1 MEAAPERKAYDT
13 DLTDEEWAAVE
24 PLLPPPQPGGRKR
37 TTNIRE
43 VLNAIFY
50 LLRTGVQWSNLPHDF
65 PPEGTVRDYF
75 HRWKRSG
82 TWQTIHDSLRR
93 LVRVQAGRN
102 PQPTA
107 GCIDSQT
114 TKATA
119 TTGSR
124 GYDAGKKINGRKRHI
139 LVDTLGLILIVVVH
153 VASIQ
158 DRDGAKLVFEKV
170 NADCQNLELV
180 WADGGYAGKLV
191 EWTKTNNGF
200 TLEIVKRSDDVKG
213 FKLLPHRW
221 VVERTLSWISNC
233 RRLSKDYE
241 YHECTS
247 EALIHLSM
255 TRLMLRRLTEQSST
269 ATHCEQ
275 QAA

>member
-1 MEAAPERKAYDT
+1 MDAAPARKAYDT
-13 DLTDEEWAAVE
+13 DLTDEEWALLG

-43 VLNAIFY
+43 VVNAIFY
-50 LLRTGVQWSNLPHDF
+50 VLRTGIQWSNLPHDF
-65 PPEGTVRDYF
+65 PPEGTVRDYY
-75 HRWKRSG
+75 HRWRRTG
-82 TWQTIHDSLRR
+82 IWEAIHDCLRR
-93 LVRVQAGRN
+93 VVRVQEGRN

-107 GCIDSQT
+107 AIIDSQT

-139 LVDTLGLILIVVVH
+139 MVDTLGLILIVVVH

-158 DRDGAKLVFEKV
+158 DRDGAKLVFDK
-170 NADCQNLELV
+170 ADVDCENIELV
-180 WADGGYAGKLV
+180 WADGGYSGKLV
-191 EWTKTNNGF
+191 EWVETNQGWK
-200 TLEIVKRSDDVKG
+200 LEIVKRTDDVKG

-241 YHECTS
+241 YHTGTS
-247 EALIHLSM
+247 EALIHLAM
-255 TRLMLRRLTEQSST
+255 TRLMLRRLNGKTLTAAAREQL
-269 ATHCEQ
+269 
-275 QAA
+275 AA

>member
-1 MEAAPERKAYDT
+1 MDAAPVRKAYET
-13 DLTDEEWAAVE
+13 DLTDEEWAVLE

-43 VLNAIFY
+43 VINAVFY

-65 PPEGTVRDYF
+65 PPEGTVRDYY
-75 HRWKRSG
+75 HRWKRNG
-82 TWQTIHDSLRR
+82 TWQTIHDCLRR
-93 LVRVQAGRN
+93 LVRVQEGRN

-107 GCIDSQT
+107 AIIDSQT

-139 LVDTLGLILIVVVH
+139 LVDTLGLILVVVVH
-153 VASIQ
+153 VASVQ
-158 DRDGAKLVFEKV
+158 DRDGAKLVFDKAD
-170 NADCQNLELV
+170 ADCQDVELV
-180 WADGGYAGKLV
+180 WADGGYAGKLI
-191 EWTKTNNGF
+191 EWTRTNHGWK
-200 TLEIVKRSDDVKG
+200 LEIVKRSDDVKG
-213 FKLLPHRW
+213 FQLLPHRW

-241 YHECTS
+241 YHESTS
-247 EALIHLSM
+247 EAMIHLAM
-255 TRLMLRRLTEQSST
+255 TRLMLKRLTDHKANQTASEQL
-269 ATHCEQ
+269 
-275 QAA
+275 AA